1 MTEEDKKGQSAR
13 GGYSDF
19 SLSLRKSAAMKKY
32 LSEGRGIFEV
42 DSSAA
47 VSEGVKL
54 PPHSLPHDQYSNL
67 SSPNFMGR
75 SEKIEGK
82 LSKGER
88 HLSSPTFPPFSLGD
102 VSPTVREDVYLGQLP
117 KPSVVIAAT
126 PQQEEEKEDII
137 PARGTFSFP
146 LFSHDCFTRIAFVTG
161 NFTEMLNDLNLAP
174 ICITD
179 LDADPHLAVS
189 SIKILMIFQKWLV
202 LMGSR
207 VQGQHFL
214 PVMFLRHLTS
224 LGDDLSPLF
233 TLERWMREKMKVAAQ
248 RESKFVLFRQWATFS
263 GVSAAGRLHHERR
276 LRRKGYEAWLEFR
289 LRRHMKRQTPLQL
302 YAHRRFQTLEARE
315 EASSPEG
322 NRKSK
327 RGQGVRQ
334 KNDRVSL
341 RVLPVR
347 HVLEKAQTVYKAL
360 LRQHGPSFFLVDMST
375 SSNRLDSIDASH
387 HKLVKQAEYNACQD
401 LIALYLAFRRLLS
414 RTYYSKRFREITRKR
429 HYQIYR
435 TVWIEWCKGWKSI
448 NNELL
453 IKDEQAR
460 QGFVRIL
467 NIRKEHAFYKLLN
480 NVEWSRK
487 ERKALSAL
495 REKIVLHRACIQSLY
510 MLAMPVFIRCFMH
523 WKANAEVTGVSKAM
537 RILAH
542 GCFRKRSCDRLIKRW
557 KEYSQRTA
565 SHRMKTLRGRER
577 KAILQATGTKSLGDH
592 GGDDGIMPYCT
603 RRIGRKLD
611 ELSAVRH
618 FFDILRSRAQR
629 PKVFSSLLEMKFY
642 QHLRYYSDLL
652 DNPKR
657 YKALTPRLFSRVA
670 SGHQPQEEPSGS
682 KGESTKTLLLIFYD
696 KDSCKLRI
704 IEVPPFA
711 LASSSVGCDDYFDSS
726 FPLNTSISSMKGKHG
741 PVVRFMLSTA
751 RRLDELYDRNAK
763 LTAAAGLF
771 SPSKGP
777 LPVSE
782 YLGLLGKKGVV
793 QLRGESGGLP
803 SGRMQC
809 FLHKWCRFIASR
821 RFDKQLSEVIR
832 QRNQRIQMNCFMKA
846 WHEAYRTQSVWRR
859 IRQDRTFK
867 QFQRY
872 SCSRSVMHKSQKVA
886 TFKLMREGIFTMQ
899 NFLRRSTLR
908 RFEAN
913 NCFCNRLL
921 DGSKGRFVSFI
932 HNTEHSTVSDLV
944 KTFYS
949 TCLSFRFGQE
959 DVHLQKKLS
968 SSQPNRSPFIVHVTV
983 KGRSQEVSAPSL
995 ARALSKAKD
1004 TFQTLRR
1011 ALRRI
1016 LGFSRRMLLL
1026 HHSHEI
1032 WSNQRKIIAFRR
1044 LRRHRYYGRLRKRL
1058 RLRKLHGWMLLWKMV
1073 CSRRKHIKSTLK
1085 HHVMIWRSVYAR
1097 NVYMR
1102 VWEHAWG
1109 KKIRLAM
1116 AKWLAFCKH
1125 QDVCAARAQKYQ
1137 QLSLLRF
1144 VTNQWRMIHVAHRH
1158 HRHALSRI
1166 GWESWKFS
1174 TRQDLA
1180 IQQSEKRATFYH
1192 TLRRLEN
1199 WKRHLVEAAREVTR
1213 EKVADEWFIKTKL
1226 LTALAQL
1233 SPALAQPKF
1242 LVKRKWT
1249 LQKVLQHRCLAEI
1262 AEWRQSQLSSRVN
1275 DFTEINERF
1284 HKVQAAWFKPSR
1296 RIIISRVQFPTSITE
1311 DDQEPS
1317 SKQDEDPLEDS
1328 LRGRLLETWNRPGS
1342 KQKEMNKRT
1351 PFFTLP
1357 SSSEAHRRLPNSQ
1370 SEVTSR
1376 SQQETHSPIASTTV
1390 KTPVRNGN
1398 KWSSRRQNR
1407 PSDVRSHLVGQAE
1420 YEETAYPEPPFL
1432 VSNSP
1437 SKREKNGSSPKHQDY
1452 LGNHDNS
1459 DEENVMLYSSED
1471 YASGPLSG
1479 RIMNS
1484 LSPQKPGGQRFFAA
1498 SRPPRSPTSLAAS
1511 SPSLSPSPSP
1521 SKRAVSTPPRTSSAS
1536 GSRFSVNDSA
1546 YTSRRS
1552 QSVDPAYRLSSS
1564 VHSSSKQNSLQG
1576 RYKNDGLKPDKREDS
1591 KSGGLFID
1599 PVLVG
1604 ESASSRSPSPPLLS
1618 TRSHVTI
1625 ISPLKTLGSNL
1636 SNSMQWNLPSSY
1648 GVGTAAP
1655 RGGLNAAG
1663 QGSREPFSPA
1673 TSSPSRHSFVH
1684 SNKGVIMKGKE
1695 SFSSKSRRDLTPSR
1709 QPQHVF
1715 FPDTPLSRNTEKS
1728 FARPHPSSYSY
1739 IHDVPPTLAGDH
1751 LTRRNEK
1758 GIAYSERRQNVQT
1771 PRAIMLGSLL
1781 DDLSVQL
1788 SQSVASC
1795 LQHVESVRHAL
1806 LRRGMVRWHRK
1817 CLRSHRVELLA
1828 YFKRCATAR
1837 RSLWRW
1843 RSSTLQR
1850 LERLDREDRFQMKAF
1865 LHRWLRW
1872 VNNHRSQRDN
1882 WKLVIYHHLIMK
1894 MKRLLRRWH
1903 CAARNH
1909 RFVDR
1914 YFLKRALL
1922 FYRRRRLALAI
1933 YKLKVPLQGSLRA
1946 CATSAVEASIIS
1958 GLTDQTAT
1966 EDEDGDKSED
1976 GLPYYRKLARRH
1988 HEESKTQQQ
1997 QRRSRFTRKTTN
2009 DQKHGSSSIAD
2020 LRASSNSLVFQLT
2033 KKLLFSNR

>member
-1 MTEEDKKGQSAR
+1 
-13 GGYSDF
+13 
-19 SLSLRKSAAMKKY
+19 
-32 LSEGRGIFEV
+32 
-42 DSSAA
+42 
-47 VSEGVKL
+47 
-54 PPHSLPHDQYSNL
+54 
-67 SSPNFMGR
+67 
-75 SEKIEGK
+75 
-82 LSKGER
+82 
-88 HLSSPTFPPFSLGD
+88 
-102 VSPTVREDVYLGQLP
+102 
-117 KPSVVIAAT
+117 
-126 PQQEEEKEDII
+126 
-137 PARGTFSFP
+137 
-146 LFSHDCFTRIAFVTG
+146 
-161 NFTEMLNDLNLAP
+161 
-174 ICITD
+174 
-179 LDADPHLAVS
+179 
-189 SIKILMIFQKWLV
+189 
-202 LMGSR
+202 
-207 VQGQHFL
+207 
-214 PVMFLRHLTS
+214 
-224 LGDDLSPLF
+224 
-233 TLERWMREKMKVAAQ
+233 MKVAAQ
-248 RESKFVLFRQWATFS
+248 RESKFVLFRQWAVFT

-360 LRQHGPSFFLVDMST
+360 LRQHGSSFFLLDMST
-375 SSNRLDSIDASH
+375 SSNRHGDSVDASH
-387 HKLVKQAEYNACQD
+387 RKLVKQAEYNACQD
-401 LIALYLAFRRLLS
+401 LIALYQAFRRLLT

-429 HYQIYR
+429 HNQMYR
-435 TVWIEWCKGWKSI
+435 MVWIEWCKGWKSI
-448 NNELL
+448 NNDLL

-460 QGFVRIL
+460 QGFARIL

-495 REKIVLHRACIQSLY
+495 REEILQRRACIQSLY

-542 GCFRKRSCDRLIKRW
+542 GCFRKRSCRRLIKRW
-557 KEYSQRTA
+557 KEYSQRAA
-565 SHRMKTLRGRER
+565 SHRVKTLRGRER
-577 KAILQATGTKSLGDH
+577 KAVIQATGTKSSSGLDH
-592 GGDDGIMPYCT
+592 GGGDDGIVPYCS

-611 ELSAVRH
+611 ELSALRH

-629 PKVFSSLLEMKFY
+629 PKIFSSLLEMKFY

-657 YKALTPRLFSRVA
+657 YKALTPRLFSRVT
-670 SGHQPQEEPSGS
+670 SGHQPPEESSGS
-682 KGESTKTLLLIFYD
+682 KGESTTKPPLLIFYD
-696 KDSCKLRI
+696 KGSCKLRI

-726 FPLNTSISSMKGKHG
+726 FPLNPSISSLQGKHG

-809 FLHKWCRFIASR
+809 FLHKWLRFIASR

-832 QRNQRIQMNCFMKA
+832 QRHQRIQLSCLVKA

-872 SCSRSVMHKSQKVA
+872 SSSRSVMHKSQKVV
-886 TFKLMREGIFTMQ
+886 TSKLMREGLFTLQ
-899 NFLRRSTLR
+899 AFLHRNTLSR
-908 RFEAN
+908 LEASS
-913 NCFCNRLL
+913 CFCNRLL
-921 DGSKGRFVSFI
+921 DGSKGRFISFI
-932 HNTEHSTVSDLV
+932 LNTEHSTVSDLV
-944 KTFYS
+944 KRFCS
-949 TCLSFRFGQE
+949 TCLSFRFDKE
-959 DVHLQKKLS
+959 DGHLQKKFS
-968 SSQPNRSPFIVHVTV
+968 SSQPSRNSFMVHVTV
-983 KGRSQEVSAPSL
+983 KGRSQEVSATSL
-995 ARALSKAKD
+995 AHALSKAKD

-1016 LGFSRRMLLL
+1016 LGFSRRMFLRR
-1026 HHSHEI
+1026 HSYEI
-1032 WSNQRKIIAFRR
+1032 WSNQCKLIAFRR

-1058 RLRKLHGWMLLWKMV
+1058 RLQKLHGWMLFWKMA
-1073 CSRRKHIKSTLK
+1073 CSHRKHIKLTLK
-1085 HHVMIWRSVYAR
+1085 RHVMIWRSVYAR

-1109 KKIRLAM
+1109 KKIRWAM

-1137 QLSLLRF
+1137 ELSLLRL
-1144 VTNQWRMIHVAHRH
+1144 VTNQWRMIHIAHRH
-1158 HRHALSRI
+1158 HRRALARI

-1180 IQQSEKRATFYH
+1180 IQQSETRGTFYH

-1199 WKRHLVEAAREVTR
+1199 WKRHLVEAAREVSR
-1213 EKVADEWFIKTKL
+1213 EKVADEWFVKVKL
-1226 LTALAQL
+1226 LKALAKL

-1242 LVKRKWT
+1242 LAKRKWT
-1249 LQKVLQHRCLAEI
+1249 LHKVLQHRYWTEISQWRHSQLASRVDDFAEI
-1262 AEWRQSQLSSRVN
+1262 NV
-1275 DFTEINERF
+1275 RF
-1284 HKVQAAWFKPSR
+1284 DRVQAARSQPSR
-1296 RIIISRVQFPTSITE
+1296 RIIISRVQFPADIAEGDRGT
-1311 DDQEPS
+1311 S
-1317 SKQDEDPLEDS
+1317 SKQDEEDPLGGS

-1342 KQKEMNKRT
+1342 KQKEMNKSSEGLKRT
-1351 PFFTLP
+1351 PFFTP
-1357 SSSEAHRRLPNSQ
+1357 ASNSGTHRRLPVAQ
-1370 SEVTSR
+1370 SEVASR
-1376 SQQETHSPIASTTV
+1376 SQPLSARQGTHSPIALTAV
-1390 KTPVRNGN
+1390 KTPVSNVN

-1407 PSDVRSHLVGQAE
+1407 PSDARSRLVVHGE
-1420 YEETAYPEPPFL
+1420 HEETAYPEPPLL
-1432 VSNSP
+1432 VTNSP
-1437 SKREKNGSSPKHQDY
+1437 PKRERIGPTPQHPDY
-1452 LGNHDNS
+1452 LGNHDDS
-1459 DEENVMLYSSED
+1459 DEENVMLYSGEEHTS
-1471 YASGPLSG
+1471 SPRMG
-1479 RIMNS
+1479 RVTS
-1484 LSPQKPGGQRFFAA
+1484 PLSPQRPTQRFFAA
-1498 SRPPRSPTSLAAS
+1498 SRPPRSPTFLAPS

-1521 SKRAVSTPPRTSSAS
+1521 SKRAASTPPRTSLAS
-1536 GSRFSVNDSA
+1536 GSRLSVSDLHA
-1546 YTSRRS
+1546 SRRS
-1552 QSVDPAYRLSSS
+1552 QSVEPAYRLSSS
-1564 VHSSSKQNSLQG
+1564 VHSSSKKNSLQG
-1576 RYKNDGLKPDKREDS
+1576 RHKKDSLRVDKREDS
-1591 KSGGLFID
+1591 KGGGLSID

-1618 TRSHVTI
+1618 TRSRVTI

-1636 SNSMQWNLPSSY
+1636 SNSMQWNLPPSY
-1648 GVGTAAP
+1648 GMGTATP
-1655 RGGLNAAG
+1655 RAVQDTAG
-1663 QGSREPFSPA
+1663 QGGWQPFSPA
-1673 TSSPSRHSFVH
+1673 AASSSPPSPSRHSFAH
-1684 SNKGVIMKGKE
+1684 SNREDKMKERE
-1695 SFSSKSRRDLTPSR
+1695 SVSSSKSRRGLTPSR
-1709 QPQHVF
+1709 EPQQAFVT
-1715 FPDTPLSRNTEKS
+1715 DTPLSRSTQRS
-1728 FARPHPSSYSY
+1728 VTGLYPSSHSY
-1739 IHDVPPTLAGDH
+1739 VHDVPPALAGDRS
-1751 LTRRNEK
+1751 TRRNQK

-1771 PRAIMLGSLL
+1771 PRAVMLGSVL

-1806 LRRGMVRWHRK
+1806 LRRGMVRWRRK
-1817 CLRSHRVELLA
+1817 CLQSHRAELLA

-1837 RSLWRW
+1837 RSLWCW
-1843 RSSTLQR
+1843 RSLTVQR
-1850 LERLDREDRFQMKAF
+1850 LKRLDREDRFQMRAF

-1882 WKLVIYHHLIMK
+1882 WKLVIHHHLIMK
-1894 MKRLLRRWH
+1894 MKRMIRRWH

-1914 YFLKRALL
+1914 YYFKRALL
-1922 FYRRRRLALAI
+1922 FYRRRRLALAM
-1933 YKLKVPLQGSLRA
+1933 YKLKVPLQGSLRV

-1958 GLTDQTAT
+1958 GLTDQAAT

-1976 GLPYYRKLARRH
+1976 GLPYYRKLARQH
-1988 HEESKTQQQ
+1988 HEESKTRRLQQ
-1997 QRRSRFTRKTTN
+1997 QRKRSRFTDPVRKTTN
-2009 DQKHGSSSIAD
+2009 DQKRGSSSIAD